1 MAGILRTAVF
11 GVVLLAAGLPQAKA
25 DGGTVDDDVVRAGA
39 RVRVTRAGSKFTGI
53 LRDLDDQN
61 ITVETRDSRD
71 PVVMRRADVWRLEVY
86 RGSRSRAGHGA
97 VVGFVALGALAI
109 PAWQGCGECEGMP
122 PARFVI
128 GAGAVGAAIGA
139 TIGALIRSDPW
150 QNVPVARVQLGV
162 TPTLGRG
169 RTAGLTL
176 SLGFR

>member
-1 MAGILRTAVF
+1 
-11 GVVLLAAGLPQAKA
+11 
-25 DGGTVDDDVVRAGA
+25 
-39 RVRVTRAGSKFTGI
+39 VRVTRAGSRFTGI

-61 ITVETRDSRD
+61 LTVETKGSRDS
-71 PVVMRRADVWRLEVY
+71 VVMPRADVWRLEVY

-97 VVGFVALGALAI
+97 IAGFVVLGALAF
-109 PAWQGCGECEGMP
+109 PAWQDCGRCGGGA
-122 PARFVI
+122 PARYVI

-139 TIGALIRSDPW
+139 TIGALIRTDPW
-150 QNVPVARVQLGV
+150 QNIPVARVRLGV